1 MRKYVVGAIAG
12 LVVLVIGIIWYWPD
26 ADVHLVVCDVG
37 QGDGIV
43 IWRGSAQVVV
53 DGGPNEK
60 IVDCLS
66 KYVPFWDRRIEMIMM
81 TNGDADHMTGLISLI
96 KRYKIDQIVANNLV
110 SDTGRFG
117 ELRKEIVEEKMAV
130 HAPQQGEVIKLGG
143 MEFKVLWPAERLGS
157 ELVWSKEADDRVLG
171 VNSYSKTEANEQ
183 SVVLKLIY
191 GGFSVLL
198 TGDIG
203 SETEQ
208 VLVNF
213 GSNLR
218 SNVLKVGH
226 HGSKYSSSEEFL
238 RAVKPALAVISVG
251 KKNRYGHPTQEA
263 LERLQVVGA
272 RILRT
277 DESGDIEIVSDGERL
292 WIR

>member
-1 MRKYVVGAIAG
+1 
-12 LVVLVIGIIWYWPD
+12 
-26 ADVHLVVCDVG
+26 
-37 QGDGIV
+37 
-43 IWRGSAQVVV
+43 
-53 DGGPNEK
+53 
-60 IVDCLS
+60 
-66 KYVPFWDRRIEMIMM
+66 
-81 TNGDADHMTGLISLI
+81 
-96 KRYKIDQIVANNLV
+96 
-110 SDTGRFG
+110 
-117 ELRKEIVEEKMAV
+117 
-130 HAPQQGEVIKLGG
+130 
-143 MEFKVLWPAERLGS
+143 
-157 ELVWSKEADDRVLG
+157 

-208 VLVNF
+208 VLVNS

-226 HGSKYSSSEEFL
+226 HGSKFSSSEEFL

-251 KKNRYGHPTQEA
+251 KKNRYGHPTQET
-263 LERLQVVGA
+263 LGRLRAVGA

-277 DESGDIEIVSDGERL
+277 DESGHIEIVSDGEKL
-292 WIR
+292 WVK

>member
-110 SDTGRFG
+110 RDTGRFG
-117 ELRKEIVEEKMAV
+117 ELRKEI
-130 HAPQQGEVIKLGG
+130 
-143 MEFKVLWPAERLGS
+143 
-157 ELVWSKEADDRVLG
+157 
-171 VNSYSKTEANEQ
+171 
-183 SVVLKLIY
+183 
-191 GGFSVLL
+191 
-198 TGDIG
+198 
-203 SETEQ
+203 
-208 VLVNF
+208 
-213 GSNLR
+213 
-218 SNVLKVGH
+218 
-226 HGSKYSSSEEFL
+226 
-238 RAVKPALAVISVG
+238 
-251 KKNRYGHPTQEA
+251 
-263 LERLQVVGA
+263 
-272 RILRT
+272 
-277 DESGDIEIVSDGERL
+277 
-292 WIR
+292 